1 MPPLSST
8 ASQHTSSQHIDW
20 VPSLEDRSR
29 PVYLAIADAIAADV
43 GAGRLR
49 PGDRLPPQRIL
60 ADRLGIDF
68 TTVSRA
74 YGEARHRGLVDA
86 RVGQGT
92 FIRKTD
98 AQSTGQAPSPAAVE
112 PQAAAG
118 ALPLAVSMAMNQP
131 PQPEDSAALTAR
143 MSRGIAAATAGLGL
157 PDLLRYPD
165 GADSP
170 DDREAAVHWL
180 RHRLPG
186 LAPERVLVAP
196 GTQAALLALLSALA
210 RPGDTVCAEA
220 LTYPG
225 FRAAAAQLG
234 LRVVGVPM
242 DADGIDPDAL
252 RAVLAEHRPKALYCI
267 PTFHN
272 PTTATM
278 PEERRRAVAAAAREH
293 GVPIIEDDIYGP
305 LPERTP
311 PPLAA
316 FAPELTYHVAGL
328 AKCVSPALR
337 IAYVAAPDARQ
348 ARRVAAAQR
357 ATTLI
362 ASPLSAAVA
371 RLWIADGTAEAAR
384 DAIRAE
390 AMARRAL
397 AEALLPADRIV
408 TRREAFHFWLSL
420 PDGWTGGEFT
430 AHLRSR
436 GISAVAADAFAT
448 TPEVPA
454 ALRFCLGAPLDRAE
468 TRRALETLADAL
480 ALPPAAAGV
489 II

>member
-1 MPPLSST
+1 MPPFST
-8 ASQHTSSQHIDW
+8 PQTSSLPAAQAVDW
-20 VPSLEDRSR
+20 APSLEDRSR
-29 PVYLAIADAIAADV
+29 PVYIAIADAIAADI

-92 FIRKTD
+92 FVRKT
-98 AQSTGQAPSPAAVE
+98 SHVPPPFAAE
-112 PQAAAG
+112 PHTTAG
-118 ALPLAVSMAMNQP
+118 TVPLAVSMAMNQP

-143 MSRGIAAATAGLGL
+143 MTRGVAAATAALGL

-170 DDREAAVHWL
+170 DDREAAVRWL

-186 LAPERVLVAP
+186 LTAERVLVAP

-252 RAVLAEHRPKALYCI
+252 RAALAEHRPKALYCI

-278 PEERRRAVAAAAREH
+278 PEERRLAVAAALREH
-293 GVPIIEDDIYGP
+293 GVPVIEDDIYGP
-305 LPERTP
+305 LPESAP

-348 ARRVAAAQR
+348 ARRVAVAQR

-362 ASPLSAAVA
+362 AAPLSAAIA
-371 RLWIADGTAEAAR
+371 RLWIADGTAEAVR

-397 AEALLPADRIV
+397 AESLLPAERIV
-408 TRREAFHFWLSL
+408 TKREAFHLWLTL

-436 GISAVAADAFAT
+436 GISAVAAEAFAT
-448 TPEVPA
+448 TPDVPA
-454 ALRFCLGAPLDRAE
+454 ALRFCLGAPLDRDE
-468 TRRALETLADAL
+468 TRRALEILADAL
-480 ALPPAAAGV
+480 VLPPATAGV

>member
-1 MPPLSST
+1 MPPLSSP
-8 ASQHTSSQHIDW
+8 AAHHTDW

-29 PVYLAIADAIAADV
+29 PVYLAIADAIAADI

-92 FIRKTD
+92 FVRKGGP
-98 AQSTGQAPSPAAVE
+98 AVQPAPAE
-112 PQAAAG
+112 PQAAA
-118 ALPLAVSMAMNQP
+118 APPLAVSMAMNQP
-131 PQPEDSAALTAR
+131 PQPEESAALTAR

-186 LAPERVLVAP
+186 LASDHVLVAP
-196 GTQAALLALLSALA
+196 GTQAALLALLSALT

-252 RAVLAEHRPKALYCI
+252 RAVLGEHRPKALYCI

-272 PTTATM
+272 PTTATL
-278 PEERRRAVAAAAREH
+278 PEERRRAVAAAVREH
-293 GVPIIEDDIYGP
+293 NVPIIEDDIYGP
-305 LPERTP
+305 LPERAP

-316 FAPELTYHVAGL
+316 FAPDLTYHVAGL

-371 RLWIADGTAEAAR
+371 RLWIADGTAEAVR

-397 AEALLPADRIV
+397 AESLLPADRVV
-408 TRREAFHFWLSL
+408 TKREAFHLWLTL
-420 PDGWTGGEFT
+420 PDGWTGGDFT

-468 TRRALETLADAL
+468 TRRALEVLADAL
-480 ALPPAAAGV
+480 VLPPAAGV

>member
-1 MPPLSST
+1 MPPLPT
-8 ASQHTSSQHIDW
+8 PQIAAHPIDW
-20 VPSLEDRSR
+20 APSLEDRSR
-29 PVYLAIADAIAADV
+29 PVYIAIADAIAADI

-92 FIRKTD
+92 FVRKT
-98 AQSTGQAPSPAAVE
+98 GHVPPPFAAE
-112 PQAAAG
+112 PHTPVATV
-118 ALPLAVSMAMNQP
+118 PLAVSLAVNQP
-131 PQPEDSAALTAR
+131 PHPRDSPALPAPLTPRAPPPPAPLR
-143 MSRGIAAATAGLGL
+143 FPA
-157 PDLLRYPD
+157 PLRYPD

-186 LAPERVLVAP
+186 LTAERVLVAP

-252 RAVLAEHRPKALYCI
+252 RAALAEHRPKALYCI

-278 PEERRRAVAAAAREH
+278 PEERRRAVAAALREH
-293 GVPIIEDDIYGP
+293 GVPVIEDGIYGP
-305 LPERTP
+305 LPETAP

-348 ARRVAAAQR
+348 ARRVAVAGGRTR
-357 ATTLI
+357 A
-362 ASPLSAAVA
+362 SSS
-371 RLWIADGTAEAAR
+371 EAHQS
-384 DAIRAE
+384 
-390 AMARRAL
+390 L
-397 AEALLPADRIV
+397 LQSVALLG
-408 TRREAFHFWLSL
+408 S
-420 PDGWTGGEFT
+420 
-430 AHLRSR
+430 
-436 GISAVAADAFAT
+436 
-448 TPEVPA
+448 TPEESGFSIHS
-454 ALRFCLGAPLDRAE
+454 LH
-468 TRRALETLADAL
+468 
-480 ALPPAAAGV
+480 
-489 II
+489 